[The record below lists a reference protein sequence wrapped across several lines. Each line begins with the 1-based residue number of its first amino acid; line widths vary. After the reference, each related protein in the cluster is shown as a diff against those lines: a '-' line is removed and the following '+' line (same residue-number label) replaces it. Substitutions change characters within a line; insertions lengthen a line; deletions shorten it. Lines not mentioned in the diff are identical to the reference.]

1 MAICWFFNLM
11 TRQSCR
17 GPQHCQLVWVQNAHF
32 RTRLDLWVCIQFGSC
47 MKQNFPVH
55 IETLAPPKTILLY
68 ATGTR
73 DGGKPVLAPMIE
85 TFFLER
91 LCGHSLGSY
100 GISVGPVTL
109 TTYQRI
115 LMSKTFSM
123 GKLVTSI
130 ICHRML
136 MECYLNADIDMV
148 DDGWPPEKALLSEA
162 AILPHRH

>member
-1 MAICWFFNLM
+1 MASLGRLLLALAENDSHDIGM
-11 TRQSCR
+11 IS
-17 GPQHCQLVWVQNAHF
+17 QLGEARWIIG
-32 RTRLDLWVCIQFGSC
+32 DD
-47 MKQNFPVH
+47 QNFPVH
-55 IETLAPPKTILLY
+55 IETLIPKNNFLLY

-73 DGGKPVLAPMIE
+73 AGGEPVLAPMIE
-85 TFFLER
+85 TFFREG
-91 LCGHSLGSY
+91 LCGHSLGCY

-115 LMSKTFSM
+115 AISRSFNM

-136 MECYLNADIDMV
+136 IECYLNADLDFS
-148 DDGWPPEKALLSEA
+148 DDGWPAETAVFSEA

>member
-1 MAICWFFNLM
+1 MASLGRLLSTLAENDRHVVGMVSKLGE
-11 TRQSCR
+11 TRWII
-17 GPQHCQLVWVQNAHF
+17 G
-32 RTRLDLWVCIQFGSC
+32 DE
-47 MKQNFPVH
+47 QNFPVH

-130 ICHRML
+130 FLDPSVKLTATSVPTSMSRISISTSPCWLKLH
-136 MECYLNADIDMV
+136 
-148 DDGWPPEKALLSEA
+148 S
-162 AILPHRH
+162 

>member
-1 MAICWFFNLM
+1 M
-11 TRQSCR
+11 TSLGRLLLALAEDDRHEIGMVS
-17 GPQHCQLVWVQNAHF
+17 QLSE
-32 RTRLDLWVCIQFGSC
+32 TRWIIGDN
-47 MKQNFPVH
+47 QNFLVQ
-55 IETLAPPKTILLY
+55 IEILVPKKNILLY
-68 ATGTR
+68 TTGIR
-73 DGGKPVLAPMIE
+73 AGGEPVLAPLME

-115 LMSKTFSM
+115 TMNKQFNM

-136 MECYLNADIDMV
+136 MECYLNADIDTY
-148 DDGWPPEKALLSEA
+148 DDGWPLEKPVLSDA
-162 AILPHRH
+162 PILPHRH